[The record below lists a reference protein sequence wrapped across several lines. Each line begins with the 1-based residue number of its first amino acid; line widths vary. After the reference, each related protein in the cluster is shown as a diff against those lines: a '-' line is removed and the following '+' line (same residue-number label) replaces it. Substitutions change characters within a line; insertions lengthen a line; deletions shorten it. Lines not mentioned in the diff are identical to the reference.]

1 MTCRQHT
8 TFVLEFTVQIVMS
21 QSTTFTTSRYC
32 LARAI
37 VALPLA
43 LLLLVL
49 PLNFYAQSVA
59 RTLPRGLD
67 QLTEEADVI
76 VHGFITSTK
85 VEPHP
90 QLRNLR
96 TVVVTI
102 SVKDTYKGARQKSL
116 TFRQYVW
123 NFDPRHA
130 TSEYGKGQEMVLL
143 LGPVSEYGL
152 TSPVGLEQGRF
163 RVSLDKK
170 GQAVAVNGR
179 GNQGLFNSVEDRA
192 RAKGLQLS
200 AHTLAAIKRRDAAPL
215 SLADLEDAI
224 RTFARN
230 R

>member
-1 MTCRQHT
+1 
-8 TFVLEFTVQIVMS
+8 
-21 QSTTFTTSRYC
+21 
-32 LARAI
+32 
-37 VALPLA
+37 
-43 LLLLVL
+43 
-49 PLNFYAQSVA
+49 
-59 RTLPRGLD
+59 
-67 QLTEEADVI
+67 
-76 VHGFITSTK
+76 
-85 VEPHP
+85 
-90 QLRNLR
+90 
-96 TVVVTI
+96 
-102 SVKDTYKGARQKSL
+102 
-116 TFRQYVW
+116 
-123 NFDPRHA
+123 
-130 TSEYGKGQEMVLL
+130 MVLL

>member
-1 MTCRQHT
+1 MTCRQCT
-8 TFVLEFTVQIVMS
+8 IFVLEFTVQIAMW
-21 QSTTFTTSRYC
+21 QSTTFTALRYC
-32 LARAI
+32 RARA
-37 VALPLA
+37 VAAFLLA
-43 LLLLVL
+43 FLVL
-49 PLNFYAQSVA
+49 VFETSSFAQSVA
-59 RTLPRGLD
+59 RTVPRSLD

-76 VHGFITSTK
+76 VHGYITSTK

-96 TVVVTI
+96 TVVVTM
-102 SVKDTYKGARQKSL
+102 SVKDTYKGTSQKSL

-123 NFDPRHA
+123 DLDPRRA
-130 TSEYGKGQEMVLL
+130 ASEYGKGQEMVLL

-163 RVSLDKK
+163 RVSLDRK

-179 GNQGLFNSVEDRA
+179 GNHGLFNSVEDRA
-192 RAKGLQLS
+192 RARGLHLS
-200 AHTLAAIKRRDAAPL
+200 ARTLATARRDSGPL
-215 SLADLEDAI
+215 PLADLEDTI

>member
-1 MTCRQHT
+1 
-8 TFVLEFTVQIVMS
+8 L
-21 QSTTFTTSRYC
+21 RYYSKK
-32 LARAI
+32 
-37 VALPLA
+37 ALTILA
-43 LLLLVL
+43 LAFLTLILQTDSS
-49 PLNFYAQSVA
+49 AQSVA

-67 QLTEEADVI
+67 QLTAEADVI
-76 VHGFITSTK
+76 IHGYITSTK

-90 QLRNLR
+90 QLRNLN
-96 TVVVTI
+96 TVVVTM
-102 SVKDTYKGARQKSL
+102 SVKDTYKGTPQKSL

-123 NFDPRHA
+123 DLDPKRA
-130 TSEYGKGQEMVLL
+130 ASEYHKGREMVLL

-170 GQAVAVNGR
+170 GQAVVENGR
-179 GNQGLFNSVEDRA
+179 GNQGLFNAVEDRA

-200 AHTLAAIKRRDAAPL
+200 ARTLAATKRRGSGPL
-215 SLADLEDAI
+215 PLADLEDAI